1 MVGNAGYVFFETGAG
16 QIYLQ
21 SRTTKQRGLRT
32 EEEEVRQVFS
42 WSHEGWS
49 GGPGGGDIWDS
60 GDSVFLPGLCFRLLA
75 GGQ

>member
-1 MVGNAGYVFFETGAG
+1 MPGVFFFFETGAG
-16 QIYLQ
+16 QILAEWDHQ
-21 SRTTKQRGLRT
+21 TTGLRT

-42 WSHEGWS
+42 RSHEGWS
-49 GGPGGGDIWDS
+49 GGPGGGDIWGS